1 MMNSQ
6 IDIFCQFIESKLDNS
21 GQTIIGDICPLTMN
35 LALDSIC
42 LTAMGVKVNAQKD
55 WIQRQE
61 LGKEKK
67 LPESAESAFVNSA
80 IAGLDLVCQRIV
92 RPWLHPEFIHRFSS
106 LGIQLMACITSM
118 SQFAKRVIAK
128 QKMKIQEKLEN
139 TLTLEESMKKISKGK
154 RMSFLDLLLVHY
166 LKGGEKEIDLIGV
179 EDEVKT
185 FMGAATDTTSATLE
199 LALMLIGLN
208 LDKQELIHQELD
220 SIFGNDTREITF
232 EDTKKMIYL
241 EMCVK
246 GALAQFSLLI
256 I

>member
-1 MMNSQ
+1 MNSQ
-6 IDIFCQFIESKLDNS
+6 IDIFSKIIESKLDNS
-21 GQTIIGDICPLTMN
+21 GKTIIEDVCPLTMN

-42 LTAMGVKVNAQKD
+42 LTAMGAKVNAQKD
-55 WIQRQE
+55 WIQR
-61 LGKEKK
+61 KERGNKEK

-80 IAGLDLVCQRIV
+80 IAGLDLACQRIV
-92 RPWLHPEFIHRFSS
+92 RPWLYPDFIYRFSS
-106 LGIQLMACITSM
+106 LGIQFIACITLM

-128 QKMKIQEKLEN
+128 QKMKIEEKLEN
-139 TLTLEESMKKISKGK
+139 TLTLESSMKRISEGK

-220 SIFGNDTREITF
+220 NIYGNDTREITF

-241 EMCVK
+241 EMCIK
-246 GALAQFSLLI
+246 GALGQF
-256 I
+256 